1 MASNP
6 TNDIFLG
13 LQIATAIMQARQGSH
28 EDQYDAILTTFDV
41 LSIRI
46 PALRNDPVFAS
57 DLRKSIEDVIKRKQ
71 RSLQTVAN
79 KVADPNGAANSSGSV
94 GKTVTTGIS

>member
-1 MASNP
+1 MPSSNT
-6 TNDIFLG
+6 TNDILLG

-46 PALRNDPVFAS
+46 PALRNDPAFAS
-57 DLRKSIEDVIKRKQ
+57 DLRKAIEDVINRRKQ
-71 RSLQTVAN
+71 
-79 KVADPNGAANSSGSV
+79 
-94 GKTVTTGIS
+94 KTQASIVPAK